1 MYFLLPD
8 TFFNNLALVNKGNV
22 FYKQQQ
28 YEKARD
34 CYLEALQDDTQCVEA
49 LYNLGLVCKQ
59 LERYEEALEAFF
71 KLHSVL
77 RNSAP
82 VVYQLM
88 DIYEKLG
95 DPTQAQEW

>member
-1 MYFLLPD
+1 M
-8 TFFNNLALVNKGNV
+8 
-22 FYKQQQ
+22 
-28 YEKARD
+28 
-34 CYLEALQDDTQCVEA
+34 EALQDDTQCVEA